1 MYEDLKGKAALVT
14 GAGKKTGI
22 GYAIAG
28 RLAVER
34 PEEIRPALET
44 AFASGRTACINVAVD
59 LSVISP
65 ESVALANLGGY
76 RK

>member
-1 MYEDLKGKAALVT
+1 MYEDLKGKTALVT
-14 GAGKKTGI
+14 GGGKKTGI

-34 PEEIRPALET
+34 PEEIRPVLEA
-44 AFASGRTACINVAVD
+44 AFASGRTACIDVAVD
-59 LSVISP
+59 PSVISP
-65 ESVALANLGGY
+65 GSVAPANLGGY